1 MIWIVV
7 AAVVIVVAIVLVRRG
22 GKWQALLTA
31 SGDAADEV
39 RAKYTHLMAN
49 NIQCK
54 LKTEIGAVLGATA
67 GTEAETTTLLIHEQ
81 DIDKA
86 KSLLE
91 QYEKESQLLSF

>member
-7 AAVVIVVAIVLVRRG
+7 VAVVVVAAIVLMRRG
-22 GKWQALLTA
+22 GKWQALLSA

-39 RAKYTHLMAN
+39 RAKYTHLMAK

-54 LKTEIGAVLGATA
+54 LKTEVGSVLGATA
-67 GTEAETTTLLIHEQ
+67 GAESETTTLLIHEQ

-91 QYEKESQLLSF
+91 QYEKESQLLNF

>member
-7 AAVVIVVAIVLVRRG
+7 VAVVVVAAILLVRRG
-22 GKWQALLTA
+22 GKWQSLLSA
-31 SGDAADEV
+31 SGEAADEV

-54 LKTEIGAVLGATA
+54 LKTEVASVLGATPGA
-67 GTEAETTTLLIHEQ
+67 EAETTTLLILEQ
-81 DIDKA
+81 DVDKA

-91 QYEKESQLLSF
+91 QYEKESQLLNF